1 MQAISTQH
9 HEATAFAN
17 ERWVLAARPQGMV
30 KHSHFRLERAPVPEL
45 LTGEFLVKTHYV
57 SLDPA
62 MRGWMNEGTTYIR
75 GVGLGEPMRAFA
87 AGEVVRS
94 RHPLFPVGAFVTG
107 LLGVQR
113 YAVSSGKG
121 VELVDV
127 ARAPLQTWLGALG
140 MPGMTAYFGLRE
152 RGQPKSGETVL
163 VSAAAG
169 VVGSLVGQI
178 ANILGCR
185 TVGIAGGAEK
195 CAMLVHDFGFDVA
208 LDYKAGNLAE
218 QLRHACPNGVDVYF
232 DNVGGEML
240 DTALTNLARGARVV
254 ICGAISQYNAEV
266 PQGPKN
272 YLKIVTARGV
282 MNGIIVFDYED
293 RYDEA
298 KRDIAEWLR
307 EGRINTRDHIITGF
321 ERFPEALLML
331 FSGENVGKLLLDT
344 QPLLL

>member
-1 MQAISTQH
+1 MNTRQDDAITRTT
-9 HEATAFAN
+9 ATN

-30 KHSHFRLERAPVPEL
+30 RHSNFRLEHAPLPEL
-45 LTGEFLVKTHYV
+45 LEGEFLVKTQYI

-62 MRGWMNEGTTYIR
+62 MRGWMNEGKTYIR

-94 RHPLFPVGAFVTG
+94 RHPSFPVGAFVSG

-113 YAVSSGKG
+113 YAVSNGNG
-121 VELVDV
+121 VHLVDTALAPATAV
-127 ARAPLQTWLGALG
+127 ALQTSLGALG
-140 MPGMTAYFGLRE
+140 IPGMTAYFGLQE
-152 RGQPKSGETVL
+152 RGQPKNGETVL

-169 VVGSLVGQI
+169 AVGSLVGQI
-178 ANILGCR
+178 AKIRGCR
-185 TVGIAGGAEK
+185 AVGIAGGAEK
-195 CAMLVHDFGFDVA
+195 CAMLVHDFGFDAA

-218 QLRHACPNGVDVYF
+218 QLRQACPNGVDVYF
-232 DNVGGEML
+232 DNVGGEIL
-240 DTALTNLARGARVV
+240 DIALTNLARGARVV

-272 YLKIVTARGV
+272 YLKIVTARGI

-298 KRDIAEWLR
+298 KRDIAAWLR
-307 EGRINTRDHIITGF
+307 EGRLRTRDHIVTGF

-331 FSGENVGKLLLDT
+331 FSGENVGKLLLRV
-344 QPLLL
+344 